1 MKKAR
6 MNISH
11 SRFIL
16 FKLKIFGEIVTTQ
29 LSTVFGGKQKR
40 WFLAGEKTSKFAKFQ
55 CENAGKNFALFCSYR
70 LWGTLLMI
78 IRLSDY
84 IVQINCFQST
94 ILCLISTCAVRGLNN
109 STFKF

>member
-29 LSTVFGGKQKR
+29 KVT
-40 WFLAGEKTSKFAKFQ
+40 
-55 CENAGKNFALFCSYR
+55 
-70 LWGTLLMI
+70 GTLHIFILGVSVFTKRAVNLI
-78 IRLSDY
+78 QQNEFEIQLRKKP
-84 IVQINCFQST
+84 NT
-94 ILCLISTCAVRGLNN
+94 IISTAHR
-109 STFKF
+109 